1 MGRRRRRTPT
11 HQLSISATDREWEL
25 VRERAEARELTIAR
39 YLVECGLTVELAQH
53 GQEPAALVLKDEEQ
67 RDLLENV
74 ARVAERLE
82 SGTRPL
88 VEAIEEARELLAF
101 VFRATAL
108 DMVRQGRAD
117 EMREILRDVF
127 GEEHAQA
134 LARQIDDWARE
145 PESLR

>member
-1 MGRRRRRTPT
+1 MSRCMARVGS
-11 HQLSISATDREWEL
+11 HCSAGS
-25 VRERAEARELTIAR
+25 RARSSWPRAT
-39 YLVECGLTVELAQH
+39 
-53 GQEPAALVLKDEEQ
+53 AALVLKDEEQ

-74 ARVAERLE
+74 ARGTLRSAWRAGRARWWRRL
-82 SGTRPL
+82 RRR
-88 VEAIEEARELLAF
+88 RELLAF